1 MINLVLPVYYDET
14 FKTKPSKTHF
24 VGMNMYRNIHFHLKN
39 KIKAHFEWLILDQ
52 LLKTNP
58 PKILGKYEIQYVY
71 YYKSSVSDLMNVV
84 SLTSK
89 FTNDALQI
97 YGSVV
102 NDNVQYCIK
111 ESAIVGG
118 QDKVNP
124 RVEITITPYTEV

>member
-1 MINLVLPVYYDET
+1 
-14 FKTKPSKTHF
+14 
-24 VGMNMYRNIHFHLKN
+24 
-39 KIKAHFEWLILDQ
+39 
-52 LLKTNP
+52 
-58 PKILGKYEIQYVY
+58 
-71 YYKSSVSDLMNVV
+71 MNVV